1 MRPCGAKGKLCPQQG
16 GAGAAGQ
23 LPPHLAQTR
32 HPCTCGTLLR
42 QRQPGDP
49 SRSPGLAGAPRNC
62 QRNYLVRAQFGGPEV
77 SSCDSGQPCP
87 WAQAYPGAPPDSEP
101 QGLPLSP
108 PHRGPPA
115 QPPGGPLTEGSTRPR
130 RGAGTPRR
138 PGHNPR
144 VRAYRTRGRG
154 PSLAAVLPRPAP
166 PRSSVCPTYLEPPL
180 GVYAHW
186 PGGKLLQEGHALGH
200 PVTGRVSVPS
210 DDRTKGGRG
219 HPGELGRLKYP
230 KDLPGGT
237 ARPGSAPAHRPPVP
251 SRPGPHAPAAQTW
264 SIIWRASSTSGSCT
278 SVSMV

>member
-1 MRPCGAKGKLCPQQG
+1 MRPCRAKGKLCPQQG

-32 HPCTCGTLLR
+32 HPCTCGTFLR

-108 PHRGPPA
+108 PHRGPRPA
-115 QPPGGPLTEGSTRPR
+115 ARRATHGRFHRPR
-130 RGAGTPRR
+130 RGAGTRRR

-144 VRAYRTRGRG
+144 VRTG
-154 PSLAAVLPRPAP
+154 PEGGAPAWLPSSLARPP
-166 PRSSVCPTYLEPPL
+166 PREQCVSHIPGAPL
-180 GVYAHW
+180 GGLRPLAGRQT
-186 PGGKLLQEGHALGH
+186 PAGGPCAG
-200 PVTGRVSVPS
+200 PPR
-210 DDRTKGGRG
+210 
-219 HPGELGRLKYP
+219 
-230 KDLPGGT
+230 
-237 ARPGSAPAHRPPVP
+237 HRPRLCPL
-251 SRPGPHAPAAQTW
+251 G
-264 SIIWRASSTSGSCT
+264 
-278 SVSMV
+278 